1 MESLET
7 LDLNQLEELIRRY
20 PWFTL
25 ARREYFLRLSKMGT
39 EYTEEGISKVALYL
53 STRTCLYKLLSASRK
68 EARQTEYAPIPL
80 NTDFSLPEPE
90 PVPTQK
96 PKIVVV
102 GGDYFSREDFEQL
115 NKTKGESSEPLKQIT
130 RQNTQK
136 REAMAPLNLDDPGFF
151 DEDFYTETLG
161 KIYAEQGFSQRALE
175 VYEKLILLYPEKS
188 AYFAALIEE
197 IKKHL

>member
-7 LDLNQLEELIRRY
+7 LDLNQLEELIRRH

-53 STRTCLYKLLSASRK
+53 SARTCLHKYLSASRK

-115 NKTKGESSEPLKQIT
+115 NKSKGDAPDPSGLQKKGGHGTVEPG
-130 RQNTQK
+130 RS
-136 REAMAPLNLDDPGFF
+136 R
-151 DEDFYTETLG
+151 
-161 KIYAEQGFSQRALE
+161 
-175 VYEKLILLYPEKS
+175 LL
-188 AYFAALIEE
+188 
-197 IKKHL
+197 